1 MSRNS
6 HPVSL
11 RPDPDSEL
19 EDTEISLGDCSFPLR
34 FNILRNSLTEA
45 ERKVGDYFL
54 KNPKAVYLS
63 ITEVAQDSSLGYGS
77 IIRFCRKI
85 GCAGFQDF
93 KVLLAQE
100 LSTFQESSK
109 GKDSDLIYD
118 YGEKLKSDLLNTI
131 QLLDRNVLQKIARL
145 LCQTRFVLTSG
156 IAGSAALAHGFNYR
170 LSRVGICSAVD
181 CEGYTMAI
189 RAAVLEPGDIF
200 FAISFSGS
208 TKDLLGAVE
217 IAKERGAKIIALTN
231 FIQSPLVDLADYSLF
246 GATDRDPFSCEVFS
260 NVTRDF
266 VLDLLFVQICEIHPK
281 AHETIQRTFE
291 AISGRR
297 I

>member
-1 MSRNS
+1 MYKN
-6 HPVSL
+6 PL
-11 RPDPDSEL
+11 PDSLTPHPETGL
-19 EDTEISLGDCSFPLR
+19 EDRAISLQECSFPLR
-34 FNILRNSLTEA
+34 FSILRNSLTQA
-45 ERKVGDYFL
+45 ERKVGNYFL
-54 KNPKAVYLS
+54 KNPKAAYLS
-63 ITEVAQDSSLGYGS
+63 ITEVTQDSSLGYGS

-100 LSTFQESSK
+100 LTAFQQTSK
-109 GKDSDLIYD
+109 DKDTNIIFD
-118 YGEKLKSDLLNTI
+118 YGEKIKSDLLNTI

-145 LCQTRFVLTSG
+145 LCQTRFVLISG
-156 IAGSAALAHGFNYR
+156 VAGSAALAHGLNYR
-170 LSRVGICSAVD
+170 LIRVGICSVVD

-189 RAAVLEPGDIF
+189 RAAALEPGDIF
-200 FAISFSGS
+200 FAISFSGA
-208 TKDLLGAVE
+208 TKDLLSSVE

-266 VLDLLFVQICEIHPK
+266 VLDLLFVQICEIHPQ